1 MTKQQFNIAVAER
14 VMGWTTY
21 PDNDDPFNEGQY
33 CYDVPDALVDGPD
46 FTTDYNAAAMVRGR
60 VGELDYHQRVMFANA
75 IVSMANGG
83 TWMGYQS
90 LDDCDDF
97 IRAISATPAQTA
109 RAAYLAVTGEELEA
123 VDE

>member
-1 MTKQQFNIAVAER
+1 MTKQQFNRAVAER

-60 VGELDYHQRVMFANA
+60 VVELGKFTRFIDELYLIVFPSATIITGTYAEVTA
-75 IVSMANGG
+75 IMN
-83 TWMGYQS
+83 
-90 LDDCDDF
+90 
-97 IRAISATPAQTA
+97 ATPAQTA
-109 RAAYLAVTGEELEA
+109 RAAYMAITGEELEA